1 MTEACHHDGGAAAA
15 PRAGRPQIAI
25 AGNPNVG
32 KTTLFNA
39 LTGSAARVGNYPGVT
54 VERREGA
61 LVHARRDV
69 RILDLPGTYC
79 LDGET
84 PDERIVHDVLAGS
97 IAGERIPDALLVV
110 ADATTLQRGLGLV
123 REALERG
130 LPTMLVVTMIDEAKA
145 RGGKLDLMKLSRILG
160 IHVLGVVGHR
170 GVGIDPLRKFLEA
183 PESWPRRA
191 ALPPADDAAQRFAW
205 VDATCRAIGAGSGNL
220 AADTRTDRID
230 RVLLHPVAGIA
241 VFAVVMLLLFQSIF
255 SWAVPAMDAIDAA
268 FGALGKL
275 SHAWLPA
282 GWVADLWADGIL
294 AGVGSVLVFLPQIL
308 ILFTFLHFLND
319 VGYMARAAFVV
330 DRVMGWVG
338 LQGRSFVPLLSC
350 YACAVPG
357 IMAARTIASPRE
369 RLATI
374 LIAPFMTCSA
384 RLPVYTL
391 LIAAFVP
398 ATKVLGP
405 IGIQGLTMFALYA
418 LGAATALASA
428 ALLNSTLLRG
438 TISVFY
444 MELPPYRMP
453 TFRLLARQVWGS
465 ATAFVK
471 RAGTIIFAASI
482 VLWVLLN
489 FPHAPE
495 SPDLTPEA
503 QAQAH
508 LDASAAA
515 QLGRAIEPAIKPLG
529 FDWKIGVGLIASL
542 AAREVIVATLAQI
555 YAVGD
560 EDYEGLRGAIVNDV
574 DPATGERLFTLPT
587 ALSLLVFFVFAL
599 QCTSTMVVMARET
612 GSWRWPALA
621 FGYML
626 GLAYL
631 ASLLTYQVSRAL
643 LA

>member
-1 MTEACHHDGGAAAA
+1 MSAA
-15 PRAGRPQIAI
+15 PALATGPVRIALV
-25 AGNPNVG
+25 GSPNTG

-54 VERREGA
+54 VERREGG
-61 LVHARRDV
+61 LVRATRDV
-69 RILDLPGTYC
+69 RVLDLPGTYC
-79 LDGET
+79 LEGET
-84 PDERIVHDVLAGS
+84 PDERVVADVLAGR
-97 IAGERIPDALLVV
+97 IPGEAVPDALLVV

-123 REALERG
+123 REALKRG
-130 LPTMLVVTMIDEAKA
+130 LPTLLVVTMIDEVKA
-145 RGGKLDLMKLSRILG
+145 RGGKLDLMRLSRILG
-160 IHVLGVVGHR
+160 IHVAGVVGHR
-170 GVGIDPLRKFLEA
+170 GVGLDQLRSFLES

-191 ALPPADDAAQRFAW
+191 TLPPADDAVQRFAW
-205 VDATCRAIGAGSGNL
+205 VDRTCREIGAGAL
-220 AADTRTDRID
+220 ASDSRTDRID

-241 VFAVVMLLLFQSIF
+241 VFALVMILLFQSIF
-255 SWAVPAMDAIDAA
+255 SWAVPAMDAIDGS
-268 FGALGKL
+268 FGALATL
-275 SHAWLPA
+275 THDWLPA
-282 GWVADLWADGIL
+282 GWVTDLIADGIV
-294 AGVGSVLVFLPQIL
+294 AGVGSVLIFLPQIL
-308 ILFTFLHFLND
+308 ILFTFLHFLTD

-357 IMAARTIASPRE
+357 MMAARTIASPRE

-374 LIAPFMTCSA
+374 LVAPFMTCSA

-398 ATKVLGP
+398 ATSVLGP
-405 IGIQGLTMFALYA
+405 IGTQGLTMFALYL
-418 LGAATALASA
+418 LGALTALASA

-438 TISVFY
+438 TVSVFY

-453 TFRLLARQVWGS
+453 TARLLARQVWDS
-465 ATAFVK
+465 AAAFVK
-471 RAGTIIFAASI
+471 RAGTIILAASI

-489 FPHAPE
+489 FPKAPE
-495 SPDLTPEA
+495 DPSLSPEA
-503 QAQAH
+503 QAQANLH
-508 LDASAAA
+508 ASAAA
-515 QLGRAIEPAIKPLG
+515 RLGHAIEPAIAPLG
-529 FDWKIGVGLIASL
+529 FDWKIGVGLVASL

-560 EDYEGLRGAIVNDV
+560 PEDFGGLRAAIVNDV

-612 GSWRWPALA
+612 GSWKWPALA
-621 FGYML
+621 FTYML

-631 ASLLTYQVSRAL
+631 GSLVTYQVSRAML
-643 LA
+643 S